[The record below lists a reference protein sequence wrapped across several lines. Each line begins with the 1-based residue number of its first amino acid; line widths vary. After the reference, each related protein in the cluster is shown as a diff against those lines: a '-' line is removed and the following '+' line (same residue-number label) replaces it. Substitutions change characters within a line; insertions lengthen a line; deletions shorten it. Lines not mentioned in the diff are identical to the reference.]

1 MGEGSV
7 HNYGIHAEVHFVQV
21 GLGDAYA
28 YMGDAQ
34 GLAAGFGKLDAVNG
48 YGSAD
53 IRRKHVVHI
62 AGHIQVCAQRT
73 FEILILD
80 KVVEVGLGD
89 GESQLVERDV
99 YAEVLCLHV
108 ELHLDAQVATIGE
121 LEVHADI
128 GVLVAEVD
136 GGNGDGEVLDVD
148 FRAYLQVFVN
158 DIAFFQRDVFDRNAK
173 ANHFIGVEVQS
184 LSGIDCRG
192 CLGGFFLSCGGVGRG
207 IGGELVQNVAEVEF
221 VALLCYAGVE
231 SFQVDFADAD
241 FFLDQVCGVHVNAE
255 LFEGHE
261 GGCAVRFVDGE
272 IIDGDCK
279 RERAEFHVF
288 DFHLAT
294 DDFFGVVD
302 DVVLGD
308 AGGYLECGEDDND
321 QCRKNDK
328 GDVTFLHDTLKIE
341 FLICRC
347 LLIFFRTP
355 FSIFIHIM
363 ENSSLNNDSLNVLIL
378 AAGLGTRLR
387 PLTNDVPKPL
397 VPVVDAS
404 ILDLQARK
412 ARQIGNIRLH
422 ANAHYLADQVV
433 VAGKTLGF
441 EKVWVELPDILGTA
455 GPLKRIYNEG
465 YRGGLLIMNGDAYC
479 DFDLKAFVKNAQE
492 RAAQPNGPQVAL
504 LAVDFPKVN
513 TFRVGPDGRL
523 AGVVGRFGSEEGL
536 PATFSGVSWY
546 SDEALAR
553 IRDGEFD
560 IREFWKQEI
569 AAGRAPFVDMT
580 QLHATWI
587 DMGSPEGLMSAVEAR
602 LKELGRN
609 ENEAVV
615 EEGVQVPAGVTIKH
629 SVIYDGAEIES
640 GETIENEIRGR
651 GFKWKV

>member
-1 MGEGSV
+1 
-7 HNYGIHAEVHFVQV
+7 
-21 GLGDAYA
+21 
-28 YMGDAQ
+28 
-34 GLAAGFGKLDAVNG
+34 
-48 YGSAD
+48 
-53 IRRKHVVHI
+53 
-62 AGHIQVCAQRT
+62 
-73 FEILILD
+73 
-80 KVVEVGLGD
+80 
-89 GESQLVERDV
+89 
-99 YAEVLCLHV
+99 
-108 ELHLDAQVATIGE
+108 
-121 LEVHADI
+121 
-128 GVLVAEVD
+128 
-136 GGNGDGEVLDVD
+136 
-148 FRAYLQVFVN
+148 
-158 DIAFFQRDVFDRNAK
+158 
-173 ANHFIGVEVQS
+173 
-184 LSGIDCRG
+184 
-192 CLGGFFLSCGGVGRG
+192 
-207 IGGELVQNVAEVEF
+207 
-221 VALLCYAGVE
+221 
-231 SFQVDFADAD
+231 
-241 FFLDQVCGVHVNAE
+241 
-255 LFEGHE
+255 
-261 GGCAVRFVDGE
+261 
-272 IIDGDCK
+272 
-279 RERAEFHVF
+279 
-288 DFHLAT
+288 
-294 DDFFGVVD
+294 
-302 DVVLGD
+302 
-308 AGGYLECGEDDND
+308 
-321 QCRKNDK
+321 
-328 GDVTFLHDTLKIE
+328 
-341 FLICRC
+341 
-347 LLIFFRTP
+347 
-355 FSIFIHIM
+355 M
-363 ENSSLNNDSLNVLIL
+363 ENNSLNVLIL

-404 ILDLQARK
+404 ILDLQAQK
-412 ARQIGNIRLH
+412 ARAIGNIRLH

-479 DFDLKAFVKNAQE
+479 DFDLKTFVKNAQE
-492 RAAQPNGPQVAL
+492 RAAQPNGTQVAL

-602 LKELGRN
+602 LKELGRDV
-609 ENEAVV
+609 NEAVV

>member
-1 MGEGSV
+1 
-7 HNYGIHAEVHFVQV
+7 
-21 GLGDAYA
+21 
-28 YMGDAQ
+28 
-34 GLAAGFGKLDAVNG
+34 
-48 YGSAD
+48 
-53 IRRKHVVHI
+53 
-62 AGHIQVCAQRT
+62 
-73 FEILILD
+73 
-80 KVVEVGLGD
+80 
-89 GESQLVERDV
+89 
-99 YAEVLCLHV
+99 
-108 ELHLDAQVATIGE
+108 
-121 LEVHADI
+121 
-128 GVLVAEVD
+128 
-136 GGNGDGEVLDVD
+136 
-148 FRAYLQVFVN
+148 
-158 DIAFFQRDVFDRNAK
+158 
-173 ANHFIGVEVQS
+173 
-184 LSGIDCRG
+184 
-192 CLGGFFLSCGGVGRG
+192 
-207 IGGELVQNVAEVEF
+207 
-221 VALLCYAGVE
+221 
-231 SFQVDFADAD
+231 
-241 FFLDQVCGVHVNAE
+241 
-255 LFEGHE
+255 
-261 GGCAVRFVDGE
+261 
-272 IIDGDCK
+272 
-279 RERAEFHVF
+279 
-288 DFHLAT
+288 
-294 DDFFGVVD
+294 
-302 DVVLGD
+302 
-308 AGGYLECGEDDND
+308 
-321 QCRKNDK
+321 
-328 GDVTFLHDTLKIE
+328 
-341 FLICRC
+341 
-347 LLIFFRTP
+347 
-355 FSIFIHIM
+355 M
-363 ENSSLNNDSLNVLIL
+363 ENSPLNNDSLNVLIL

-412 ARQIGNIRLH
+412 ARLIGNIRLH

-455 GPLKRIYNEG
+455 GPLKRIYNVG

-479 DFDLKAFVKNAQE
+479 DFDLKAFVNNAQE
-492 RAAQPNGPQVAL
+492 RSAQPNGPQVAL

-513 TFRVGPDGRL
+513 TFRVGLDGRL

-602 LKELGRN
+602 LKELGRDV
-609 ENEAVV
+609 NEAVV